1 MDKKVFICS
10 PFAATAKDKEEKRK
24 ETIRNIQT
32 ARAASLYAV
41 MEGAIPYTPHLYFSQ
56 FLDDD
61 EPECRELGR
70 LLGLMWLQE
79 CDELWVI
86 GRRIS
91 DGMKKEIEMAKKLDI
106 PVRYYVT
113 KRTREERILD
123 AIQFP
128 DIVFRE
134 MD

>member
-41 MEGAIPYTPHLYFSQ
+41 TEGVIPYTPHLYFPQ
-56 FLDDD
+56 FLCDDD
-61 EPECRELGR
+61 QDCRELGQM
-70 LLGLMWLQE
+70 LGLMWLQE

-106 PVRYYVT
+106 PVRYYMP

-123 AIQFP
+123 AIHFP
-128 DIVFRE
+128 DIAFRE

>member
-41 MEGAIPYTPHLYFSQ
+41 AEGAIPYTPHLYFPQ

-61 EPECRELGR
+61 DPDRRELGQ
-70 LLGLMWLQE
+70 LLGMLWLEE

-106 PVRYYVT
+106 PVRHYVS
-113 KRTREERILD
+113 KRTREERFLD
-123 AIQFP
+123 TIHFP
-128 DIVFRE
+128 DIAFRE

>member
-1 MDKKVFICS
+1 MSFQR
-10 PFAATAKDKEEKRK
+10 F
-24 ETIRNIQT
+24 T
-32 ARAASLYAV
+32 ARIL
-41 MEGAIPYTPHLYFSQ
+41 IKYTPHLYFPQ

-61 EPECRELGR
+61 DQDCRELGQ
-70 LLGLMWLQE
+70 LLGLMWLQD

-106 PVRYYVT
+106 PVRYYMP

-123 AIQFP
+123 AIHFP
-128 DIVFRE
+128 DIAFRE

>member
-10 PFAATAKDKEEKRK
+10 PFVATAKDKDEKKK
-24 ETIRNIQT
+24 ETICNIQM

-41 MEGAIPYTPHLYFSQ
+41 MEGAIPYTPHLYFPQ

-91 DGMKKEIEMAKKLDI
+91 DGMKKEIEMAKKIDI
-106 PVRYYVT
+106 PVQYYVT
-113 KRTREERILD
+113 RRTREERILD
-123 AIQFP
+123 AIHFP
-128 DIVFRE
+128 DIAFRE

>member
-10 PFAATAKDKEEKRK
+10 PFAATAKDKDAKKK
-24 ETIRNIQT
+24 EVLANIKNAQ
-32 ARAASLYAV
+32 AASLYAV
-41 MEGAIPYTPHLYFSQ
+41 AEGVIPYTPHLYFPQ

-61 EPECRELGR
+61 DQDCRELGQ

-79 CDELWVI
+79 GDELWVI

-106 PVRYYVT
+106 PVRHYVS
-113 KRTREERILD
+113 KRTREERFLD
-123 AIQFP
+123 TIHFP
-128 DIVFRE
+128 DIAFRE

>member
-10 PFAATAKDKEEKRK
+10 PFAATTKDKEEKRK
-24 ETIRNIQT
+24 ETIDNIQT

-41 MEGAIPYTPHLYFSQ
+41 MEGVIPYTPHLYFPQ

-61 EPECRELGR
+61 EPECRELGQ

-86 GRRIS
+86 GKRIS
-91 DGMKKEIEMAKKLDI
+91 EGMNQEIQMAKKLDI
-106 PVRYYVT
+106 PVRHYVF
-113 KRTREERILD
+113 KRTCEERILD
-123 AIQFP
+123 AIHFP
-128 DIVFRE
+128 DIAFRE

>member
-10 PFAATAKDKEEKRK
+10 PFASTAKDKDEKRK
-24 ETIRNIQT
+24 EVIDNIKNAQ
-32 ARAASLYAV
+32 AASLYAV
-41 MEGAIPYTPHLYFSQ
+41 LEGDIPYTPHLYFPQ
-56 FLDDD
+56 FLDDND
-61 EPECRELGR
+61 QDCRELGQ
-70 LLGLMWLQE
+70 LLGLMWLKE

-86 GRRIS
+86 GRHIS
-91 DGMKKEIEMAKKLDI
+91 EGMKKEIEMAKKLDI
-106 PVRYYVT
+106 PVRHYVF

-128 DIVFRE
+128 DIAFRE

>member
-10 PFAATAKDKEEKRK
+10 PFAATAKDKEEKKK
-24 ETIRNIQT
+24 EIVRNIQT

-41 MEGAIPYTPHLYFSQ
+41 LEGAIPYTPHLYFPQ

-61 EPECRELGR
+61 EQDRRELGQI
-70 LLGLMWLQE
+70 LGLMWLQE

-123 AIQFP
+123 AIHFP
-128 DIVFRE
+128 DTAFRE

>member
-32 ARAASLYAV
+32 ARTASLYAV
-41 MEGAIPYTPHLYFSQ
+41 AEGVIPYTPHLYFPQ

-61 EPECRELGR
+61 DPDRRELGQM
-70 LLGLMWLQE
+70 LGLMWLQE

-91 DGMKKEIEMAKKLDI
+91 DGMKNEIEMAKKLDI

-113 KRTREERILD
+113 RRTREERILD
-123 AIQFP
+123 AIHFP
-128 DIVFRE
+128 DIAFRE